1 MTELYYGLLILAAY
15 LIGAIPSSIIIGK
28 VFFHLDIREHGSS
41 NAGASNTFRVL
52 GWKAGVVVLLFDVF
66 KGWLA
71 VRLAHFAV
79 IVPGPSEAFMIQQLI
94 LGTAAAIGHIFP
106 IYARF
111 RGGKGVATFLGVAL
125 AIAPSAT
132 LISLA
137 AFILVVVV
145 FNYVSLASM
154 SAGVMFPVTVWF
166 IMPSPWLSLKVFSI
180 MVALLLIWTHR
191 SNIRR
196 ILRGEESK
204 ASDLFKKKKERKT
217 A

>member
-1 MTELYYGLLILAAY
+1 MTEIYYGLLILAAY

-28 VFFHLDIREHGSS
+28 IFFHLDIREHGSG

-71 VRLAHFAV
+71 VRLAHFAA
-79 IVPGPSEAFMIQQLI
+79 IVPGPSEAFMIQQLA

-106 IYARF
+106 VYARF

-125 AIAPSAT
+125 AIAPAAT

-137 AFILVVVV
+137 TFILIVFI

-166 IMPSPWLSLKVFSI
+166 IMPSPWLSLKIFAI
-180 MVALLLIWTHR
+180 GVALLLIWTHR

-196 ILRGEESK
+196 IMRGEESK
-204 ASDLFKKKKERKT
+204 ASDLFKKKEKKT